1 MNLTPL
7 ESRFDTYQDY
17 RRAVTDLIA
26 LAQRELVIFDSDLGE
41 TGFESRAGI
50 ESVSRFLN
58 VRRDNTMRVVLHNPD
73 RVERNCPRLMALL
86 KLRGHSISF
95 RQSPEDLRRLT
106 DCFMAADGR
115 HALIRF
121 HADHARGKLLIE
133 QPDDVGG
140 VWKRFDAL
148 WEISSPS
155 LSGTTLGI

>member
-17 RRAVTDLIA
+17 RQAVADLIA

-41 TGFESRAGI
+41 TGFESRARI
-50 ESVSRFLN
+50 ESVTRFLN
-58 VRRDNTMRVVLHNPD
+58 VHRDNSVRVVLHNPV
-73 RVERNCPRLMALL
+73 RVERSCPRLMALL

-106 DCFMAADGR
+106 DCFMAADRR

-140 VWKRFDAL
+140 RWKRFDAL

>member
-1 MNLTPL
+1 MNVTPL

-17 RRAVTDLIA
+17 RQAVADLVA
-26 LAQRELVIFDSDLGE
+26 LTRRELVIFDSDLGE
-41 TGFESRAGI
+41 TGLESRDGI
-50 ESVSRFLN
+50 ASLTRFLN
-58 VRRDNTMRVVLHNPD
+58 AHRDNTLRLVLHDPD

-86 KLRGHSISF
+86 KLRGHCISF

-106 DCFMAADGR
+106 DCFMAADGH
-115 HALIRF
+115 HAVIRF

-133 QPDDVGG
+133 QPDEVGG
-140 VWKRFDAL
+140 LWKRFDAL

>member
-1 MNLTPL
+1 MNVTPL
-7 ESRFDTYQDY
+7 ESRFDTYQYY
-17 RRAVTDLIA
+17 RQAVADLIA
-26 LAQRELVIFDSDLGE
+26 LAQRELVIFDPDLGE
-41 TGFESRAGI
+41 TGLESRAGI
-50 ESVSRFLN
+50 DNLTRFLN
-58 VRRDNTMRVVLHNPD
+58 AHRDNTLRAVLHEPG

-86 KLRGHSISF
+86 KLRGHCISF

-106 DCFMAADGR
+106 DCFMAADRR
-115 HALIRF
+115 HALVRF

-140 VWKRFDAL
+140 WWKRFDAL

>member
-17 RRAVTDLIA
+17 RRAVADLIA

>member
-17 RRAVTDLIA
+17 RRAVADLIA

-140 VWKRFDAL
+140 WWKRFDAL